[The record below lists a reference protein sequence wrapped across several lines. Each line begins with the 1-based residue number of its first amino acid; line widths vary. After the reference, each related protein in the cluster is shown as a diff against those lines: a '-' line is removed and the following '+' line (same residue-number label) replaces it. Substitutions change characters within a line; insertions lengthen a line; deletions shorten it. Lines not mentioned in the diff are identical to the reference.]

1 MSADSNRNA
10 SSTPNSSTSDSSP
23 FESSPDSSPSDRSPS
38 DRPLSD
44 GSTSDKTAA
53 RNGQAGQ
60 GKHLKSESLEG
71 ENPPDRNDW
80 RSVYV
85 RPGDQKELK
94 RIVRTYKRFKSPSH
108 VLRIYL
114 KRGFLPRIERGDYSP
129 KSLAREVTL
138 QGVPRQAREST
149 LIGLKCWPR
158 LEDAAGLTNRYYR
171 RLEREVSWNGS
182 LQTTP
187 FTRFR
192 PKMIVRAAA
201 RKIAEM
207 SQDETAEFF
216 RQEGVRREDARR
228 EGLSQK
234 GTRQESTRQK
244 EKGQDD
250 GDEPTYQMLSK
261 LPGHRRGGK
270 SVCVSITGEAT
281 GRLKQK
287 AKQKSWE
294 NRSALL
300 RRALRELL
308 GWIEEKPAAAFQYV
322 QEESPL
328 YKEPLTQGYN
338 GYVMR
343 VEPNTKRR
351 LKQSRHALQN
361 GPGQDLGRRIT
372 QREILQAAARWALE
386 RGGSRSQGPPTH

>member
-23 FESSPDSSPSDRSPS
+23 FESSPDSSPSDQSLS
-38 DRPLSD
+38 DRPL
-44 GSTSDKTAA
+44 SDKTAA

-71 ENPPDRNDW
+71 ENPPDRNEW
-80 RSVYV
+80 RSVYL

-114 KRGFLPRIERGDYSP
+114 KRGLLPRVERRDYSP

-182 LQTTP
+182 LQATP

-201 RKIAEM
+201 REIAEM

-216 RQEGVRREDARR
+216 RQEGVRREDVRR

-234 GTRQESTRQK
+234 GIRQESIRQK
-244 EKGQDD
+244 KKGQDD

-308 GWIEEKPAAAFQYV
+308 RWIEEKPAAAFRYV

-351 LKQSRHALQN
+351 LKQARHALQN

-386 RGGSRSQGPPTH
+386 RGGSRCQGPPTH